1 MTDRE
6 KCIVTAYTGVLM
18 LDWDKFH
25 QWIEEFLGEPVW
37 SHEFASPTFMDYMAE
52 KVKPEFL
59 ATCRE
64 DTGWRTFDEK
74 DVTTWPEFDEKVLV
88 LESGPEYI
96 VREFYVSQGLPFWT
110 NGDTIIANH
119 SIKAWMPIPEPDQED
134 T

>member
-59 ATCRE
+59 ALC
-64 DTGWRTFDEK
+64 
-74 DVTTWPEFDEKVLV
+74 
-88 LESGPEYI
+88 GPEEEGEWLEDGPDYKCSKCGTRFSDEI
-96 VREFYVSQGLPFWT
+96 VFIQWDCELPK
-110 NGDTIIANH
+110 H
-119 SIKAWMPIPEPDQED
+119 CPECGKKMKTRKEEED
-134 T
+134 G